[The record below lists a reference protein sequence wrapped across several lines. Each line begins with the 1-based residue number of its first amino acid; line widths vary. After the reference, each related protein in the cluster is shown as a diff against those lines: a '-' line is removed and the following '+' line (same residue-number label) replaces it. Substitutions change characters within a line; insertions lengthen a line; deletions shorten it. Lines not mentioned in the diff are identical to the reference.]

1 MKVILTIFCILVIL
15 FAGGCAL
22 VLFAESGTSAA
33 LSALSLALIPGGIVA
48 LNVAVIAALWGMA
61 KPGSWVFIVLAI
73 LDAIVVL
80 FVLAFWASSGW
91 GDPSLDMLTLL
102 TAAAFA
108 AKGAL
113 SIAVLK
119 DLKTPADTA
128 STQDES

>member
-15 FAGGCAL
+15 FAGGCTLMLSNAGGGVASVIPL
-22 VLFAESGTSAA
+22 V
-33 LSALSLALIPGGIVA
+33 IVG
-48 LNVAVIAALWGMA
+48 LNLAVIAALWGFGRPA
-61 KPGSWVFIVLAI
+61 KWVFVILAI

-80 FVLAFWASSGW
+80 LVLAFWASAGW

-102 TAAAFA
+102 TAVAFA

-119 DLKTPADTA
+119 DMKTPADTA
-128 STQDES
+128 STQGEP